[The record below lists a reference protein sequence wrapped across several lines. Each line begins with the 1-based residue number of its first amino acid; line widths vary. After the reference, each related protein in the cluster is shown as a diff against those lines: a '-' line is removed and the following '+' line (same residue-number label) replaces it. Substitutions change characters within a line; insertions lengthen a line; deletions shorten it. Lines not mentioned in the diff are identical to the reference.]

1 MELIKDI
8 VSYLSFFD
16 LGYLIITLLSLI
28 KCTRQG
34 FVLSILAASKWLF
47 AYIVTLFLFPKI
59 KPYINGLLDNEYVL
73 DVLLGISIFIVVIFI
88 ILLVNR
94 SIKRAVRYTGLG
106 NLDKIFGFGFV
117 RGYII
122 SVCIFSTI
130 NIVYN
135 SDRWTINPEKSLS
148 FEWVEK
154 GSNYLINGFPTQKE
168 YEETKEKIENI

>member
-106 NLDKIFGFGFV
+106 NLDKIFGFFFWIRSGVHNF
-117 RGYII
+117 RMY
-122 SVCIFSTI
+122 F
-130 NIVYN
+130 
-135 SDRWTINPEKSLS
+135 
-148 FEWVEK
+148 F
-154 GSNYLINGFPTQKE
+154 NYKYSIQFR
-168 YEETKEKIENI
+168 